1 MVTLDLT
8 SLQNNVASGL
18 KYARQHILKALPPRL
33 ALSRPNSFHLYKD
46 KKFEPK
52 AIRKYENDCN
62 EFDKKIIEL
71 YTRGMSTRD
80 IQSELEE
87 LYGIDVSPDMISKIT
102 DKVILHNFYDILIF
116 SATFIVFLTELSIY
130 LIL

>member
-1 MVTLDLT
+1 
-8 SLQNNVASGL
+8 
-18 KYARQHILKALPPRL
+18 
-33 ALSRPNSFHLYKD
+33 
-46 KKFEPK
+46 
-52 AIRKYENDCN
+52 
-62 EFDKKIIEL
+62 
-71 YTRGMSTRD
+71 MSTRD